1 MPEITAPPKWI
12 LFLLWPF
19 KGESCYP
26 QIEGDLSEEFQQ
38 LASKNGRTA
47 ARGWYRREVC
57 RSVASLTFRW
67 ATIAAIALPLLCLA
81 FKNSVIDIFLYF
93 SMTIVKWFPT
103 HDFMTQL
110 LIFIL
115 LSTGIK
121 GLAFG
126 MICSAPLRGHERMV
140 RIVFTAYYLGFWA
153 IWGINHSHALIAF
166 RLANPESW
174 IPLLGFPMHFHFTFI
189 VEPVWIL
196 AFFWYGSTWVERH
209 HCRKATGGY
218 SSPASTA

>member
-38 LASKNGRTA
+38 RASKHGIA
-47 ARGWYRREVC
+47 GARRWYRREVC
-57 RSVASLTFRW
+57 RNFGSLTWRW
-67 ATIAAIALPLLCLA
+67 VTIAAILLPLLCIA
-81 FKNSVIDIFLYF
+81 FKSVLDIFLFF
-93 SMTIVKWFPT
+93 SLTIVMWLPT
-103 HDFMTQL
+103 HDHMTQL
-110 LIFIL
+110 LILSL

-126 MICSAPLRGHERMV
+126 MICSAPLRGHERMIRV
-140 RIVFTAYYLGFWA
+140 VFTACYLGFWV
-153 IWGINHSHALIAF
+153 IWGINHSHALTAF

-174 IPLLGFPMHFHFTFI
+174 IPFLLGFPQPVIFI
-189 VEPVWIL
+189 APSFIEPIWIL
-196 AFFWYGSTWVERH
+196 AFIWLGSTWIER
-209 HCRKATGGY
+209 RNSRQNTG
-218 SSPASTA
+218 SHLIA